1 LRQTPLGLHYM
12 PLYEYKCNRCS
23 KIFEVIQKFS
33 DAPLEAHE
41 ECGGALERL
50 ISRSSLRFKGTGWY
64 VTDYPANGKGG
75 PNGKADKDGKPEGK
89 GKNESKPDSNGKS
102 ESQPGGKSESKPES
116 KTETK
121 PAPATTDK

>member
-1 LRQTPLGLHYM
+1 M
-12 PLYEYKCNRCS
+12 PLYEYKCHRCS

-64 VTDYPANGKGG
+64 VTDYASNGKGG

-89 GKNESKPDSNGKS
+89 GKSESKPD
-102 ESQPGGKSESKPES
+102 GKSESKPES

-121 PAPATTDK
+121 PAPAATDK

>member
-1 LRQTPLGLHYM
+1 M
-12 PLYEYKCNRCS
+12 PLYEYKCHRCS

-33 DAPLEAHE
+33 DTPLEAHE

-64 VTDYPANGKGG
+64 VTDYASNGKGG

-89 GKNESKPDSNGKS
+89 SKNESKPDSRSKN
-102 ESQPGGKSESKPES
+102 ESQADSKSESKPES

-121 PAPATTDK
+121 PAPAATDK